1 MADGFLGRWSRRK
14 RDAEAGKP
22 LPPEPEPAAQPQA
35 VIPAQAGT
43 QGIAEPETPLP
54 PPPTLDD
61 VKALTPESDFSAFV
75 GRGVDPQVKNAA
87 MKKLFADPHYN
98 IMDGLD
104 TYIDDYSKPD
114 PIPAA
119 WLRQMASA
127 QFLGLFDDEDKDKPQ
142 PGDAGEHA
150 DTPAAAVMAQSELC
164 NEFPSQPD
172 GPAPSASHTD
182 HADPDLRLQQD
193 NAPPGQGP
201 GGGPR

>member
-75 GRGVDPQVKNAA
+75 GRGVDPQVKNSA

-127 QFLGLFDDEDKDKPQ
+127 QFLGLFDDEP
-142 PGDAGEHA
+142 A
-150 DTPAAAVMAQSELC
+150 DPAAAAAAPPPTET
-164 NEFPSQPD
+164 P
-172 GPAPSASHTD
+172 PAHEDA
-182 HADPDLRLQQD
+182 AVRLQPYDDAGPTGDQ
-193 NAPPGQGP
+193 PGP
-201 GGGPR
+201 GEDPGRQL